1 MNQSCCPIPSW
12 IKPVLAAN
20 GVFAFARLYFL
31 TRVRWELRNGTQR
44 SFDQEKKKILRNIP
58 SPQ

>member
-1 MNQSCCPIPSW
+1 MKQNCCSISGW

-20 GVFAFARLYFL
+20 AVFAFARLYFL

-44 SFDQEKKKILRNIP
+44 SFDEEKK
-58 SPQ
+58 